1 MIRLYD
7 ISLPQGRDLPSYI
20 QNKYGNVS
28 FSIYRRSID
37 ARRGRPLRTV
47 CTVDIMTERQDELLR
62 RLKGEKYELLSE
74 EGYVCPQKSGFSYR
88 PVVVGFG
95 PAGMFAALLLAKA
108 GARPVVL
115 ERGKAVD
122 ERVKS
127 VELFWNTGILDPE
140 SNVQFGEGG
149 AGSFSDGKLNT
160 LVKDKNYRGRFV
172 LSTFVSHGA
181 PKDIMY
187 DAKPHIGTDLLRGC
201 VKGIRQEII
210 ALGGEVI
217 FGARMTDILVS
228 DNRVSAVKY
237 VENGEENILKTD
249 ALFLGIGHSAR
260 DTFKMLAEK
269 HIDMEAK
276 PFSVGVRIEHPRE
289 MINDSQ
295 YREHAPFLPAASYK
309 LSHHTGEGRGV
320 YTFCMCPGGYVVNA
334 SSEEKRLVT
343 NGMSYRARDGVN
355 SNSAVLVGLTPAD
368 YGNGLF
374 DGMYF
379 QQTLEEKAFLMG
391 GGDFKAPCST
401 VTAFLGEGKDTCAVS
416 PTFSNGV
423 RETDIA
429 KVFPEYITESLKEGI
444 TAFGKKIQG
453 FDTCGVITAVESRST
468 CPVRIVRDENGVASI
483 GGLYPIGEGAGYA
496 GGIMSA
502 AMDGMKAVENYCKQ
516 V

>member
-47 CTVDIMTERQDELLR
+47 YTVDIMTERQDEFLR

-74 EGYVCPQKSGFSYR
+74 EGYVCPQKSGFSCR

-95 PAGMFAALLLAKA
+95 PAGMFAALLLAKS

-172 LSTFVSHGA
+172 LSTFVSLGA
-181 PKDIMY
+181 PEDIMY

-237 VENGEENILKTD
+237 VKNGEENILKMD

-309 LSHHTGEGRGV
+309 LSHHTGAGRGV

-401 VTAFLGEGKDTCAVS
+401 VTTFLGKGKDTCTVS

-502 AMDGMKAVENYCKQ
+502 AMDGMKAVENYCK
-516 V
+516 

>member
-37 ARRGRPLRTV
+37 ARRGRPLRIV
-47 CTVDIMTERQDELLR
+47 YTVDIMTERQDELLR

-74 EGYVCPQKSGFSYR
+74 EGYVCPQKSGFSCR

-181 PKDIMY
+181 PEDIMY

-237 VENGEENILKTD
+237 VKNGEENILKTD

-309 LSHHTGEGRGV
+309 LSHHTGAGRGV

-401 VTAFLGEGKDTCAVS
+401 VTAFLGKGNDTCAVS

>member
-47 CTVDIMTERQDELLR
+47 YTVDIMTERQDELFR

-74 EGYVCPQKSGFSYR
+74 EGYVCPQKSGFSCR

-181 PKDIMY
+181 PEDIMY

-237 VENGEENILKTD
+237 VKNGEENILKTD

-309 LSHHTGEGRGV
+309 LSHHTGAGRGV

-401 VTAFLGEGKDTCAVS
+401 VTAFLGKGKDTCAVS

-429 KVFPEYITESLKEGI
+429 KVFPEYITESLKDGI

-502 AMDGMKAVENYCKQ
+502 AMDGMKAVENYCK
-516 V
+516 

>member
-1 MIRLYD
+1 M
-7 ISLPQGRDLPSYI
+7 
-20 QNKYGNVS
+20 
-28 FSIYRRSID
+28 
-37 ARRGRPLRTV
+37 
-47 CTVDIMTERQDELLR
+47 
-62 RLKGEKYELLSE
+62 
-74 EGYVCPQKSGFSYR
+74 
-88 PVVVGFG
+88 
-95 PAGMFAALLLAKA
+95 
-108 GARPVVL
+108 L
-115 ERGKAVD
+115 ERGKPVD

-127 VELFWNTGILDPE
+127 VELLWNTGILDPE

-181 PKDIMY
+181 PEDIMY

-201 VKGIRQEII
+201 VKGIREEII
-210 ALGGEVI
+210 SLGGEVI

-237 VENGEENILKTD
+237 VKNGEENVIKTD
-249 ALFLGIGHSAR
+249 SLFLGIGHSAR
-260 DTFKMLAEK
+260 DTFRMLAEK
-269 HIDMEAK
+269 HINMEAK
-276 PFSVGVRIEHPRE
+276 PFSVGVRIEHPRK
-289 MINDSQ
+289 MIDDSQ
-295 YREHAPFLPAASYK
+295 YREHASFLPAASYK
-309 LSHHTGEGRGV
+309 LSHHTASGRGV

-334 SSEEKRLVT
+334 SSEEGRLVT

-355 SNSAVLVGLTPAD
+355 SNSAILVGLTPAD

-379 QQTLEEKAFLMG
+379 QKYLEEKAFTLG
-391 GGDFKAPCST
+391 GGDFKAPCQS
-401 VTAFLGEGKDTCAVS
+401 VTGFLGKKKDTVAVL

-423 RETDIA
+423 READIS
-429 KVFPEYITESLKEGI
+429 KVFPEYITESIKEGI
-444 TAFGKKIQG
+444 TDFGKKIHG

-468 CPVRIVRDENGVASI
+468 CPVRIVRNENGVASV

-502 AMDGMKAVENYCKQ
+502 AMDGMKAVENYCK
-516 V
+516 

>member
-1 MIRLYD
+1 M
-7 ISLPQGRDLPSYI
+7 
-20 QNKYGNVS
+20 
-28 FSIYRRSID
+28 
-37 ARRGRPLRTV
+37 
-47 CTVDIMTERQDELLR
+47 
-62 RLKGEKYELLSE
+62 
-74 EGYVCPQKSGFSYR
+74 
-88 PVVVGFG
+88 
-95 PAGMFAALLLAKA
+95 
-108 GARPVVL
+108 
-115 ERGKAVD
+115 
-122 ERVKS
+122 
-127 VELFWNTGILDPE
+127 
-140 SNVQFGEGG
+140 
-149 AGSFSDGKLNT
+149 
-160 LVKDKNYRGRFV
+160 
-172 LSTFVSHGA
+172 
-181 PKDIMY
+181 
-187 DAKPHIGTDLLRGC
+187 
-201 VKGIRQEII
+201 
-210 ALGGEVI
+210 
-217 FGARMTDILVS
+217 
-228 DNRVSAVKY
+228 
-237 VENGEENILKTD
+237 
-249 ALFLGIGHSAR
+249 
-260 DTFKMLAEK
+260 
-269 HIDMEAK
+269 
-276 PFSVGVRIEHPRE
+276 
-289 MINDSQ
+289 
-295 YREHAPFLPAASYK
+295 
-309 LSHHTGEGRGV
+309 
-320 YTFCMCPGGYVVNA
+320 VNA

-379 QQTLEEKAFLMG
+379 QQTLEEKAFLLG

-401 VTAFLGEGKDTCAVS
+401 VTAFLGKGKDTCAVS

>member
-37 ARRGRPLRTV
+37 ARRGRPLRNV
-47 CTVDIMTERQDELLR
+47 YTVDIMTERQDELLR

-74 EGYVCPQKSGFSYR
+74 EGYVCPQKSGFSCR

-181 PKDIMY
+181 PEDIMY

-201 VKGIRQEII
+201 VKGIRHEII

-237 VENGEENILKTD
+237 VKNGEENILKTD

-309 LSHHTGEGRGV
+309 LSHHTGAGRGV

-401 VTAFLGEGKDTCAVS
+401 VTAFLGRGKDTCAVS

-429 KVFPEYITESLKEGI
+429 KVFPEYITESLKEGV

>member
-47 CTVDIMTERQDELLR
+47 YTVDIMTERQDELLR

-74 EGYVCPQKSGFSYR
+74 EGYVCPQKSGFSCR

-181 PKDIMY
+181 PEDIMY

-228 DNRVSAVKY
+228 DNRVSSVKY
-237 VENGEENILKTD
+237 VKNGEENILKTD

-309 LSHHTGEGRGV
+309 LSHHTGAGRGV

-368 YGNGLF
+368 YGNSLF

-401 VTAFLGEGKDTCAVS
+401 VTTFLGRGKDTCAVS

-502 AMDGMKAVENYCKQ
+502 AMDGMKAVENYCKY